1 MDYENE
7 GKKRTEQEWVSL
19 VQERVRQAEDWESVR
34 QIMVQVSYYRGH
46 QWIYWQPTEKR
57 VMPAPNEDGQERI
70 TFNVIKPRVMA
81 KLAKQTKNRIK
92 FDVIPD
98 SNDQERIEIAKA
110 AGKFLDYWWEEEEM
124 DRKTRDI
131 FLNNSVKGWCALKV
145 YFDPMAGQD
154 ITPKEGDVGHEEGMA
169 PIYTGEVKARVC
181 DPLTLYVDPS
191 ATTDDEIR
199 WIIERK
205 PRDVDYIK
213 DMYGKEV
220 TSDENVEYIQAYGIG
235 ASATGIGTN
244 NKQRKMQNMAMV
256 DEMWVAPCKQYP
268 NGLKI
273 TVAGNTLLD
282 IDQNAGPIP
291 FFIFGDIPIP
301 GSVKY
306 DAFIRDMLPVQ
317 RQINILRTMMAT
329 HAKRM
334 GNSIWA
340 LPYGSDVDED
350 ELTNEISTV
359 IHYNP
364 QGGVPQRVGP
374 PDLPSFYDR
383 LIEYAT
389 RDIDDMSGARE
400 ITQGRLPAGLD
411 TLGGLELMVEQENE
425 KLAVS
430 AQNYERGMK
439 KALKRV
445 LELMKKHYTEERL
458 ARILGANND
467 IELIAFTGSDLSGG
481 EDINI
486 IQGSSLPEMKAAQQ
500 DRIMTMWSA
509 GAIVDDN
516 GQPDHRR
523 LLRLMGMGDSQ
534 ELFEQRRLDEN
545 KARSENRI
553 FLQMA
558 QDPAIEQALAQYYQ
572 QLDQYNAATQ
582 QYQAQ
587 GIDPVQAG
595 LLPPQPPRGLPI
607 VRDFYDHA
615 VHIDEHNIFRKSDDY
630 EKLPPSVQR
639 FVDEHVQEH
648 IDILEAPM
656 REQQAAEQQA
666 MEQQMAQH
674 QAIQEQEIAVRQ
686 VNEQQQ
692 LERQQ
697 MDMQKHNDNM
707 QLQMGKLGIEAM
719 KAMNGRG

>member
-1 MDYENE
+1 MKRDE
-7 GKKRTEQEWVSL
+7 GKRTESDWVSL
-19 VQERVRQAEDWESVR
+19 VQERVKLAEDWESVR
-34 QIMVQVSYYRGH
+34 QIMVQVNYYRGN
-46 QWIYWQPTEKR
+46 QWIYWQPTEKK
-57 VMPAPNEDGQERI
+57 VALAPPDEGQERI

-92 FDVIPD
+92 FDVVPD

-110 AGKFLDYWWEEEEM
+110 AGRFLDYWWETEEL

-131 FLNNSVKGWCALKV
+131 FLNNGVKGWCALKV

-154 ITPKEGDVGHEEGMA
+154 ITPQEGETGYEEGMEA
-169 PIYTGEVKARVC
+169 LYTGEVKARVC
-181 DPLTLYVDPS
+181 DPLSIYVDPS

-199 WIIERK
+199 WIVERK

-213 DMYGKEV
+213 DVYGKEV
-220 TSDENVEYIQAYGIG
+220 TADESVEYIQSYEIG
-235 ASATGIGTN
+235 TASSGIGTT
-244 NKQRKMQNMAMV
+244 NKQRKMSNMAMV
-256 DEMWVAPCKQYP
+256 DEMWVAPCKKHP
-268 NGLKI
+268 RGLKV
-273 TVAGNTLLD
+273 TVAGSVLLD
-282 IDQNAGPIP
+282 IDEKAGPIP

-317 RQINILRTMMAT
+317 KQINIIRTMMAT

-334 GNSIWA
+334 GNSFWA
-340 LPYGSDVDED
+340 VPHGTDVDED
-350 ELTNEISTV
+350 ELVNEIGAV
-359 IHYNP
+359 LYYNS
-364 QGGVPQRVGP
+364 QTGQPQRISP

-383 LIEYAT
+383 ALEYSL

-430 AQNYERGMK
+430 SQNYERGMK
-439 KALKRV
+439 RALNRV

-458 ARILGANND
+458 GRILGKDNE

-486 IQGSSLPEMKAAQQ
+486 VQGSSLPEMRAAQQ
-500 DRIMTMWSA
+500 ERIMTMWGA

-516 GQPDHRR
+516 GQPDHRK

-553 FLQMA
+553 FTQMG
-558 QDPAIEQALAQYYQ
+558 QDPSIEQTLAQFYTQ
-572 QLDQYNAATQ
+572 MEQYNAINEQA
-582 QYQAQ
+582 QAQ
-587 GIDPVQAG
+587 GVDPTTLG
-595 LLPPQPPRGLPI
+595 LQTPQLPQGLPI
-607 VRDFYDHA
+607 VRDFYDHV
-615 VHIDEHNIFRKSDDY
+615 VHIDEHNTFRKSSEY
-630 EKLPPSVQR
+630 EQLPPNVQR
-639 FVDEHVQEH
+639 FIDEHVQEH
-648 IDILEAPM
+648 ISALEAPM
-656 REQQAAEQQA
+656 QAQQQAEQQAAEQQA
-666 MEQQMAQH
+666 AQQQAAQEEQMALR
-674 QAIQEQEIAVRQ
+674 QADQARQTARQE
-686 VNEQQQ
+686 
-692 LERQQ
+692 

-707 QLQMGKLGIEAM
+707 QLQAGKLGVEVM
-719 KAMNGRG
+719 KAMQGRG

>member
-1 MDYENE
+1 MARKDERRKE
-7 GKKRTEQEWVSL
+7 SDWVSL
-19 VQERVRQAEDWESVR
+19 VQDRVRQAEDWESVR
-34 QIMVQVSYYRGH
+34 QIMVQVNYYRGN

-70 TFNVIKPRVMA
+70 TYNVIKPRVMA

-92 FDVIPD
+92 FDVVPD
-98 SNDQERIEIAKA
+98 SNDQERIEIAA
-110 AGKFLDYWWEEEEM
+110 AAEKFLDYWWEEEEM

-154 ITPKEGDVGHEEGMA
+154 ITPKEGEPGHEEGMD
-169 PIYTGEVKARVC
+169 PLYTGEVKARVC
-181 DPLTLYVDPS
+181 DPLTLYIDPS

-199 WIIERK
+199 WIVERK

-213 DMYGKEV
+213 DVYGKEV
-220 TSDENVEYIQAYGIG
+220 TADENVEYIQTYD
-235 ASATGIGTN
+235 IGTSSGLGT

-256 DEMWVAPCKQYP
+256 DEMWVAPCKKHP
-268 NGLKI
+268 HGLKVTI
-273 TVAGNTLLD
+273 AGNTLLD
-282 IDQNAGPIP
+282 IEEKAGPIP

-317 RQINILRTMMAT
+317 KQINILRTMMTT

-340 LPYGSDVDED
+340 LPHGSNVDED

-359 IHYNP
+359 IHYSP
-364 QGGVPQRVGP
+364 QGGKPERISP

-383 LIEYAT
+383 VIEYSL

-439 KALKRV
+439 KALRRV
-445 LELMKKHYTEERL
+445 LELMKKHYTEERMG
-458 ARILGANND
+458 RILGSDNE
-467 IELIAFTGSDLSGG
+467 IELVAFTGSDLSGG
-481 EDINI
+481 EDIDI
-486 IQGSSLPEMKAAQQ
+486 VQGSSLPEMRAAQQ
-500 DRIMTMWSA
+500 DRIMTMWGA

-523 LLRLMGMGDSQ
+523 FLRLMGMGDSQ
-534 ELFEQRRLDEN
+534 ELFEQRLLDEN

-553 FLQMA
+553 FQQMA
-558 QDPAIEQALAQYYQ
+558 EDPAIEQMLAQYYA
-572 QLDQYNAATQ
+572 QLDQYNSIVQ
-582 QYQAQ
+582 QYQAE
-587 GIDPVQAG
+587 GLDPAQAG
-595 LLPPQPPRGLPI
+595 LQPPKLPQGLPI
-607 VRDFYDHA
+607 VRDFYDHV
-615 VHIDEHNIFRKSDDY
+615 VHIEEHNTFRKSNAY
-630 EKLPPSVQR
+630 EDLPPNIQR
-639 FVDEHVQEH
+639 FVDEHVREH
-648 IDILEAPM
+648 INILEAPM
-656 REQQAAEQQA
+656 REQQAAQQQDMEQQA
-666 MEQQMAQH
+666 AQQQAQ
-674 QAIQEQEIAVRQ
+674 QEQEIAVRQ
-686 VNEQQQ
+686 MNEQQQ
-692 LERQQ
+692 IERQQ
-697 MDMQKHNDNM
+697 MDMKKHNDNM
-707 QLQMGKLGIEAM
+707 QLQMGKLGVDAM
-719 KAMNGRG
+719 KALNGRG

>member
-1 MDYENE
+1 MERDE
-7 GKKRTEQEWVSL
+7 GKKTESGWVSL
-19 VQERVRQAEDWESVR
+19 VQERVRQAEDWESIK
-34 QIMVQVSYYRGH
+34 QIMVQVSYFLGN

-57 VMPAPNEDGQERI
+57 VTLAPQDDGQERI

-92 FDVIPD
+92 YDVVPD

-110 AGKFLDYWWEEEEM
+110 AGKFLDYWWEQQEM

-131 FLNNSVKGWCALKV
+131 YLNNNVKGWCALKV
-145 YFDPMAGQD
+145 YFDPQAGDD
-154 ITPKEGDVGHEEGMA
+154 ITPRVGEIGYEEGME
-169 PIYTGEVKARVC
+169 PIRTGEVKARVC
-181 DPLTLYVDPS
+181 DPLTLYIDPS

-199 WIIERK
+199 WIVERK

-213 DMYGKEV
+213 EVYGKDV
-220 TSDENVEYIQAYGIG
+220 APDENVEYVQNYNAGAMTIG
-235 ASATGIGTN
+235 KGTTK
-244 NKQRKMQNMAMV
+244 KQRNMVMV
-256 DEMWVAPCKQYP
+256 DEMWVAPCSKYP
-268 NGLKI
+268 RGLKV
-273 TVAGNTLLD
+273 TVAGGMLLD
-282 IDQNAGPIP
+282 VNEKAGSNPY
-291 FFIFGDIPIP
+291 FLFGDIPIP

-317 RQINILRTMMAT
+317 KQINIIRTMMAT

-340 LPYGSDVDED
+340 LPHGADVDED

-359 IHYNP
+359 IHFSP
-364 QGGVPQRVGP
+364 QGGRPERIGP

-383 LIEYAT
+383 IVEYAT

-439 KALKRV
+439 RALKRV
-445 LELMKKHYTEERL
+445 LELMKKHYTEERM
-458 ARILGANND
+458 AKILGKDNE
-467 IELIAFTGSDLSGG
+467 IELVAFTGSDLSGG

-486 IQGSSLPEMKAAQQ
+486 VQGSSLPEMKAAQQ
-500 DRIMTMWSA
+500 DRIMTMWGA
-509 GAIVDDN
+509 GAIVDEN

-553 FLQMA
+553 FQQMG
-558 QDPAIEQALAQYYQ
+558 QDQTIEQALAQFYMRME
-572 QLDQYNAATQ
+572 QYNAGVQ
-582 QYQAQ
+582 QVTASGQ
-587 GIDPVQAG
+587 DPAAFG
-595 LLPPQPPRGLPI
+595 LQPPTPPQGLPI
-607 VRDFYDHA
+607 VRDFYDHV
-615 VHIDEHNIFRKSDDY
+615 VHIEEHNIFRKSEEY
-630 EKLPPSVQR
+630 EQLPPNVQR
-639 FVDEHVQEH
+639 FIDEHVQEH
-648 IDILEAPM
+648 VNALQAPM
-656 REQQAAEQQA
+656 QAQQQAEQQAAEQQA
-666 MEQQMAQH
+666 AQQ
-674 QAIQEQEIAVRQ
+674 QAIQEEQMALRQ
-686 VNEQQQ
+686 ADEAQQTA
-692 LERQQ
+692 RQQ

-707 QLQMGKLGIEAM
+707 QIQMGKLGVEAM
-719 KAMNGRG
+719 RAMQGRG